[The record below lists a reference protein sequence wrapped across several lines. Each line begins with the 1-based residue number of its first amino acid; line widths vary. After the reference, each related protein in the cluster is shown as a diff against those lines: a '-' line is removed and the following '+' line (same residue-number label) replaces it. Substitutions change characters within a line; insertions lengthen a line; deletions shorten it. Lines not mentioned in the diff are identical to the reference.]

1 MPQAKQES
9 TCINLQTA
17 PCSVTAGTPSPS
29 NADTR
34 RAKLASVSEGA
45 RLARTSVTRRSSRKS
60 SVFEPAVAWS
70 SRVFNSVVSSAP
82 HSPKMANAWLC
93 SMRPTPLRSGTSL
106 ALNVSSSPAPSRK
119 RALPQLTNAGC
130 TADTTSLAGLI
141 LELALMVR
149 RLVFTCVVNDRRP
162 SFQCTSLATTSH
174 STAAAQ

>member
-17 PCSVTAGTPSPS
+17 PCSVTVGTSSPS

-34 RAKLASVSEGA
+34 RAKLAAKVLVWRAPLSPG
-45 RLARTSVTRRSSRKS
+45 RKS

-70 SRVFNSVVSSAP
+70 SRAFISVVSSAQHAP
-82 HSPKMANAWLC
+82 EIANAWRC
-93 SMRPTPLRSGTSL
+93 SMRPTTLHSGTSL

-119 RALPQLTNAGC
+119 RVKTPPTY
-130 TADTTSLAGLI
+130 TVDTTSLAGFI

-149 RLVFTCVVNDRRP
+149 RLVFTCVVNDRRL
-162 SFQCTSLATTSH
+162 SFQRKPLATTSGPCVH
-174 STAAAQ
+174 SAPAAL